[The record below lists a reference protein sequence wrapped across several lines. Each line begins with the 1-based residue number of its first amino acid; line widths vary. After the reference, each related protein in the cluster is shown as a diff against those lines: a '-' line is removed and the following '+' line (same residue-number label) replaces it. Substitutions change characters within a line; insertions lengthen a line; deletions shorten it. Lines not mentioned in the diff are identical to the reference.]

1 MKTKNLNKLKA
12 DDSTI
17 ISHEVHDTHF
27 SIRVICQWYKID
39 VWADFS
45 IEDDDLI
52 MEWNKYIF
60 FKDVEDDM
68 RIKKFQEN
76 LNVWQLVFDIGEQY
90 LIDKKL
96 IDEDD
101 DGNWIKKV

>member
-1 MKTKNLNKLKA
+1 MTLLH
-12 DDSTI
+12 SLC
-17 ISHEVHDTHF
+17 
-27 SIRVICQWYKID
+27 RL
-39 VWADFS
+39 DFS
-45 IEDDDLI
+45 SRDVIEHETETNEDNNGSGDGLQQNDEDDDLI

>member
-1 MKTKNLNKLKA
+1 
-12 DDSTI
+12 
-17 ISHEVHDTHF
+17 
-27 SIRVICQWYKID
+27 
-39 VWADFS
+39 
-45 IEDDDLI
+45 